1 MNPDSAITLTVPV
14 FIFAS
19 IAVTLAGLLMGV
31 IEIVWLQDVF
41 RSHSLIKKILYKLFV
56 YVLFVIVIMLISFPI
71 ATSLEMDVA
80 LTDPFIGQKLQQ
92 FFFSSTFLSTC
103 VQIGSSISICLLYSA
118 VPEHVGHQVLFDLA
132 RGRYHSPKVEDRVFM
147 FLDMRSSTT
156 IAEQLGHVR
165 YFDLLADY
173 YAVMSDAIIDSGAEV
188 YQFIGDEIVITWSVN
203 EYLDFKACVD

>member
-1 MNPDSAITLTVPV
+1 M
-14 FIFAS
+14 
-19 IAVTLAGLLMGV
+19 GL

-41 RSHSLIKKILYKLFV
+41 RSHSLVKKILHKLFV
-56 YVLFVIVIMLISFPI
+56 YVLFVIVIMLISFPLADSI
-71 ATSLEMDVA
+71 DRGVA
-80 LTDPFIGQKLQQ
+80 LTDPLVGQKLEQ
-92 FFFSSTFLSTC
+92 FFFSLTFLSTC
-103 VQIGSSISICLLYSA
+103 VQLSCSIILCLLYSA
-118 VPEHVGHQVLFDLA
+118 ISEHIGHQVLFDLA